1 MSLPE
6 SPNLIEYSSDR
17 RQYRVGI
24 VVPTLGTRLEYLIE
38 SLTSIRKVDNCH
50 IAIVAPD
57 PTHIQLNVDS
67 MLFDSIVVDPGG
79 GLSCAINLGIESLP
93 NSVVY
98 VNWLGDDDLLVSDT
112 LRIAVE
118 YLDTHQNTVLVYGG
132 CRYIGPRG
140 EELWVNHSGSYAKY
154 LMRFGPQLIPQPGS
168 LFRRSS
174 YNQVGGLNPIYKW
187 AFDLDLLIKLS
198 RVGRLHYTP
207 HVLASFRWHDGSL
220 SVGSR
225 AGSVS
230 EASTIRR
237 QSLPSM
243 LKALSILWEWSIRQ
257 AILYAGKRLSRRS
270 SKFTK

>member
-6 SPNLIEYSSDR
+6 IPNSIEYSSDR

-50 IAIVAPD
+50 ITVVAPD
-57 PTHIQLNVDS
+57 PTHIQLSVDS

-93 NSVVY
+93 DSVVY
-98 VNWLGDDDLLVSDT
+98 VNWLGDDDLLGSDT

-118 YLDTHQNTVLVYGG
+118 YLDMHQNTVLVYGG

-140 EELWVNHSGSYAKY
+140 EELWVNHSGNYAKY

-168 LFRRSS
+168 LFRRDAFMH
-174 YNQVGGLNPIYKW
+174 VGRLDPKYKW
-187 AFDLDLLIKLS
+187 AFDLDLWLKLS
-198 RVGRLHYTP
+198 QLGQIRYLP
-207 HVLASFRWHDGSL
+207 HTLASFRWHAGSL

-225 AGSVS
+225 RGSVS
-230 EASTIRR
+230 EASEIRR
-237 QSLPSM
+237 AALPWILRVFSE
-243 LKALSILWEWSIRQ
+243 LWESPLRKI
-257 AILYAGKRLSRRS
+257 IFYAGSRISRRS
-270 SKFTK
+270 N